1 MGNGLVFTTQRGE
14 VLAATARVVDRRG
27 YRGTTLAEIALEAG
41 VRRKDVRRLAGSDEE
56 ACFYALFGAFFHQAF
71 TIVLDRTR
79 DVPWPLSAREG
90 LSAFLELLGSEP
102 VFTRACVDGVRTL
115 GADGGLRLETAVEAF
130 TAFLTPGYDAVDG
143 PEVPVFHGQLIGA
156 TITHVIARH
165 VLEERVHELPRAL
178 PEVLAIALNP
188 FCAAQDIDALLAST
202 R

>member
-27 YRGTTLAEIALEAG
+27 YRATTLAEIALEAG
-41 VRRKDVRRLAGSDEE
+41 VRRKDVRRLVGDEE
-56 ACFYALFGAFFHQAF
+56 ACFYGLFGAFFHQAF
-71 TIVLDRTR
+71 SIVLDRTR
-79 DVPWPLSAREG
+79 GVPWPLSAREG

-102 VFTRACVDGVRTL
+102 VFVRACVDGVRTL
-115 GADGGLRLETAVEAF
+115 GVDGGLRLETAVEAF
-130 TAFLTPGYDAVDG
+130 TAFLTPGYDEVG
-143 PEVPVFHGQLIGA
+143 EPGVPVFHGQLIGA

-165 VLEERVHELPRAL
+165 VLEQRIHELPRAL

>member
-1 MGNGLVFTTQRGE
+1 MGNGLVFTTRRGE
-14 VLAATARVVDRRG
+14 VLAATARVIDRRG
-27 YRGTTLAEIALEAG
+27 YRQATLAEIALEAG
-41 VRRKDVRRLAGSDEE
+41 MRRREVRRLVGDEE

-79 DVPWPLSAREG
+79 AVPWPLSAREG
-90 LSAFLELLGSEP
+90 LSTFLELLGSEP
-102 VFTRACVDGVRTL
+102 VFVRACVDGVRTL
-115 GADGGLRLETAVEAF
+115 GVDGGLRLETAVEAF

-143 PEVPVFHGQLIGA
+143 PTVPVFHGQLIGA

-165 VLEERVHELPRAL
+165 VLEQRIHELPRAL

-188 FCAAQDIDALLAST
+188 FCAAGDIDALLAPT